1 MGWFSRERAEF
12 RELLNEP
19 SSRKPLITNRAKS
32 RNRENCVGEKGVEY
46 VRGLCRKHFRSKK
59 ENLYFNLFRECQGA
73 KSFYQR
79 PWFKEKHRC
88 LEDEDGNQNENVSIN
103 YQQKQ
108 RTDRQMDRSSTYLFH
123 EYQVSVRNVKKSF
136 YDDNKKYSSIGTQSN
151 FRSNVK
157 TILLISLT

>member
-88 LEDEDGNQNENVSIN
+88 LKDEQG
-103 YQQKQ
+103 
-108 RTDRQMDRSSTYLFH
+108 TDRRMDRSSTYLFH
-123 EYQVSVRNVKKSF
+123 EYQVGARNVKKSF
-136 YDDNKKYSSIGTQSN
+136 YNDNKKYSSIGTQSN

-157 TILLISLT
+157 TILLDDTKLNIIRPN

>member
-59 ENLYFNLFRECQGA
+59 E
-73 KSFYQR
+73 K
-79 PWFKEKHRC
+79 K
-88 LEDEDGNQNENVSIN
+88 I
-103 YQQKQ
+103 
-108 RTDRQMDRSSTYLFH
+108 STYF
-123 EYQVSVRNVKKSF
+123 VNVKAFINAHGSKRNI
-136 YDDNKKYSSIGTQSN
+136 D
-151 FRSNVK
+151 V
-157 TILLISLT
+157 